1 MPLLA
6 PSTRLRPSLTRGGL
20 AVLSGTAVLVSALV
34 APAFAATRPARPG
47 SLVVKGSGAARWLT
61 WNEST
66 SGTGFVVQQATN
78 SSFTQGTKSYRMRG
92 PGHALTP
99 YGLRSGT
106 TYWFRVRAVKSGVYS
121 YWSSRVSYTAS
132 GGTSPVRVLSYNS
145 MSASLDGQQHPGGV
159 AAPWKDRRP
168 GQLSLMKGSGADVIG
183 IEEGMACI
191 IKYTDGTNCY
201 RQIDSISDGMSAA
214 GYTLAGTLTTKA
226 SRYSGN
232 YILFRNTV
240 QPVGAGGTWYI
251 GDTSSHNQTAVYQL
265 FKVPST
271 GAQFLFVVTHLVTG
285 STSAGDKSREIETA
299 NMLKDASAFAS
310 NHGVT
315 SIVYVGDFNS
325 YVGEWGRSDLTG
337 AKMRSSRIPDGVE
350 VAQSMPRAQF
360 DSINA
365 LYRTARKGHGSIDH
379 IYATGGVGVRTWGEL
394 LDISS
399 GKFVGTIPSDHNPVW
414 AGLAIP
420 Y

>member
-1 MPLLA
+1 MPV
-6 PSTRLRPSLTRGGL
+6 RPSLTRGAVALLASTATLALGL
-20 AVLSGTAVLVSALV
+20 A
-34 APAFAATRPARPG
+34 APASASGRPATPG
-47 SLVVKGSGAARWLT
+47 SLSVKGSGAARWLT
-61 WNEST
+61 WNEKT
-66 SGTGFVVQQATN
+66 SGTGFVVEQATN
-78 SSFTQGTKSYRMRG
+78 SAFTQGTKNYRLRG
-92 PGHALTP
+92 PGHAITP
-99 YGLRSGT
+99 YSLRAGT
-106 TYWFRVRAVKSGVYS
+106 PYWFRVRAVKSGLYS
-121 YWSSRVSYTAS
+121 GWSSRVSFTAS
-132 GGTSPVRVLSYNS
+132 GGTSAIRVLSYNS

-159 AAPWKDRRP
+159 AAKWTYRRP

-183 IEEGMACI
+183 IEEGMACL

-201 RQIDSISDGMSAA
+201 RQIDSIADGMAPAYS
-214 GYTLAGTLTTKA
+214 LASTLTTKP

-232 YILFRNTV
+232 YILYRSTV
-240 QPVGAGGTWYI
+240 QPVGNGGTWYI

-299 NMLKDASAFAS
+299 NMLKDANAFAS
-310 NHGVT
+310 NHGGT

-337 AKMRSSRIPDGVE
+337 AKMRASRIPDGTE
-350 VAQSMPRAQF
+350 VAQSRPRANY

-379 IYATGGVGVRTWGEL
+379 IYATGGVGVRSWGEL

-414 AGLAIP
+414 AGLAVP
-420 Y
+420 F